1 LTAITENAAASVRD
15 EAGSL
20 RFNVMEDAQRPTHY
34 FCEIYRDS
42 EALGEYKAAPHF
54 AAWRRAGGRAV
65 PGSQI
70 NTLATSSR
78 HDRHRLPAY
87 P

>member
-1 LTAITENAAASVRD
+1 MTAITENAAASVRD

-54 AAWRRAGGRAV
+54 AAWRRAGGVRC
-65 PGSQI
+65 
-70 NTLATSSR
+70 
-78 HDRHRLPAY
+78 PAARST